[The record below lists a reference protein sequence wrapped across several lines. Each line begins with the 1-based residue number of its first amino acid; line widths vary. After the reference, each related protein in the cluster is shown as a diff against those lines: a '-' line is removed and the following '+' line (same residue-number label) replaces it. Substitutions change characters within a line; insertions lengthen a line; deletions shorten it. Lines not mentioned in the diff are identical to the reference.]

1 MGYRLCWE
9 AALIVSCGL
18 LKTSCMQSRRRR
30 SPFDVN
36 LFFFLSEPSSH
47 PSNYPLC
54 SWKCLDGEKGKRER
68 EREIRLKAQKF
79 WSSL

>member
-36 LFFFLSEPSSH
+36 LFFFSQSLHHIPATILFALG
-47 PSNYPLC
+47 NV
-54 SWKCLDGEKGKRER
+54 WMEKKEKER
-68 EREIRLKAQKF
+68 EREKLG
-79 WSSL
+79 